1 LARSR
6 FRLFFPSCCRST
18 TPLSLILLRLIH
30 LLLFPLARGR
40 SRAIIFTMV
49 DPASPTAKQQMTT
62 AAAAAADDEQ
72 EPASIR
78 DEERRR
84 TTTANDNNRT
94 VLDLLRSLP
103 ANIVASYIYPFA
115 VKVIHNHEELI
126 KAVDEHLDEFYGE
139 GLNQRRRIGGRPA
152 GRDVG
157 NHRIRYP
164 IGDWD
169 VSRVNNFISIFNYMR
184 KNFNDDLSRWNVA
197 KGTSFARMFNG
208 CYLFNSDLSNWNTGR
223 ASNLSSMFCHC
234 FIFNSDVS
242 RWNVANATKLRSMFF
257 GCTRFNSDVSRWS
270 TANATNLR
278 HMFFRCRSF
287 NPDLSRWNV
296 ANATDLSCMFQDCTS
311 FNSDLSR
318 WNVANATDLTH
329 MFHGCILFNSNVSQ
343 WDITSATGPKAL
355 HKMFGGCVSFNRD
368 FVAAWPLPD
377 EQRRL
382 SMFVF
387 P

>member
-1 LARSR
+1 
-6 FRLFFPSCCRST
+6 
-18 TPLSLILLRLIH
+18 LLRLIH
-30 LLLFPLARGR
+30 LLLLPLARGR

-72 EPASIR
+72 EPTGIC

-184 KNFNDDLSRWNVA
+184 NPKARNFNDDLSRWNVA
-197 KGTSFARMFNG
+197 KGTSFARMLIG
-208 CYLFNSDLSNWNTGR
+208 CYLFNSDLSDWNVANAT
-223 ASNLSSMFCHC
+223 NLSDMFCHC
-234 FIFNSDVS
+234 FSFNSDVS
-242 RWNVANATKLRSMFF
+242 RWNVANATNLRSMFF
-257 GCTRFNSDVSRWS
+257 HCTRFNADLSQWNV
-270 TANATNLR
+270 AKATDLCC
-278 HMFFRCRSF
+278 MFACCRSF
-287 NPDLSRWNV
+287 NPDLSQWNV
-296 ANATDLSCMFQDCTS
+296 ANATDLSSMFQDCSS

-318 WNVANATDLTH
+318 WNVANATDLNY

-343 WDITSATGPKAL
+343 WDITNATGPKAL
-355 HKMFGGCVSFNRD
+355 HKMFGWCVSFNRD

-382 SMFVF
+382 SMFDF